1 MAAAAKSAPDRK
13 YERAPVALPFYT
25 GTDGW
30 WSSTVTRDHWCVRVE
45 LKRGD
50 YPWLEEGSA
59 SLNALKQTRDDEVQ
73 SYLNSL
79 P

>member
-1 MAAAAKSAPDRK
+1 M
-13 YERAPVALPFYT
+13 
-25 GTDGW
+25 
-30 WSSTVTRDHWCVRVE
+30 TRDHWCVRVE